1 MVLRTPK
8 RAGAVASLA
17 LLPVL
22 HGCAQEV
29 LLSDAPAMTASAQHV
44 PSSERAYA
52 SIERV
57 PARPTHPE
65 MQPQAIDRA
74 ARNFDRCIESLG
86 IQAKRR
92 GIARDHFDTLT
103 RGIEPDLSIMEKLD
117 RQPEFSKPV
126 WEYLETL
133 VSEKRIATGRE
144 MMAKHAGALE
154 AVERRFGV
162 DRYIIAAI
170 WGVESNFGATMGERP
185 VLRSTATLACIGRRQ
200 RYFRD
205 EFLGALEILVRGDI
219 PAAQFNGSWA
229 GAFGQTQFMPTSFK
243 RHAVDFDGDRRRN
256 IVGSAADAF
265 ASTAN
270 MLAKS
275 GWQTGESWGY
285 EVALPRGFNYRL
297 ADRSVQ
303 KYLHEW
309 RSLGVQRVAGQS
321 FPLASDRASLLL
333 PAGAKGPAFFVTENF
348 RAIMKYNPSQAY
360 ALAVGHLADRMRGGG
375 GFVQSWPHSEEP
387 LSHSERFEMQER
399 LAKLGHYEGEP
410 DGQFGPETLMA
421 IREFQASAGLAPD
434 GFPDSRLLA
443 RLRRAH

>member
-8 RAGAVASLA
+8 LAGVVVSLA
-17 LLPVL
+17 FLPVL

-29 LLSDAPAMTASAQHV
+29 LLSDAPNNE
-44 PSSERAYA
+44 PRAYA
-52 SIERV
+52 SVERA
-57 PARPTHPE
+57 PARPAHPE

-74 ARNFDRCIESLG
+74 ARNFDRCIESLR
-86 IQAKRR
+86 IQAARR
-92 GIARDHFDTLT
+92 GIGRDRFDALA

-126 WEYLETL
+126 WEYLDTL
-133 VSEKRIATGRE
+133 VSEQRIATGRE
-144 MMAKHAGALE
+144 MMTKHAGALE

-170 WGVESNFGATMGERP
+170 WGVESNFGTSMGERP
-185 VLRSTATLACIGRRQ
+185 VLRSTATLACVGRRQ
-200 RYFRD
+200 SYFRD
-205 EFLGALEILVRGDI
+205 EFLGALEILARGDI

-285 EVALPRGFNYRL
+285 EVALPHGFNYRL

-303 KYLHEW
+303 KTLREW
-309 RSLGVQRVAGQS
+309 RSLGVHRVVGQA
-321 FPLASDRASLLL
+321 FPRTNDRARLLL
-333 PAGAKGPAFFVTENF
+333 PAGAKGPAFLVTENF
-348 RAIMKYNPSQAY
+348 RAIMKYNPSEAY
-360 ALAVGHLADRMRGGG
+360 ALAVGHLADRMQGGG
-375 GFVQSWPHSEEP
+375 GFVRSWPRSEEP
-387 LSHSERFEMQER
+387 LSRSERFEMQER
-399 LAKLGHYEGEP
+399 LAVLGHYEGEP

-421 IREFQASAGLAPD
+421 VREFQASAGLVPD
-434 GFPDSRLLA
+434 GFASSAVLQRA
-443 RLRRAH
+443 RQMR

>member
-1 MVLRTPK
+1 MVLRSPK
-8 RAGAVASLA
+8 RAGAVVSLA
-17 LLPVL
+17 LLPAL

-29 LLSDAPAMTASAQHV
+29 LLSDAPSNE
-44 PSSERAYA
+44 PRAYA
-52 SIERV
+52 SVERA
-57 PARPTHPE
+57 PTRPTHPE

-74 ARNFDRCIESLG
+74 ARNFDRCIGSLG
-86 IQAKRR
+86 IQAARR
-92 GIARDHFDTLT
+92 GIARDRFDALT

-133 VSEKRIATGRE
+133 VSEQRIATGRE

-243 RHAVDFDGDRRRN
+243 RHAVDFDGDRRRD
-256 IVGSAADAF
+256 IVSSAADAF

-275 GWQTGESWGY
+275 GWRTGESWGY

-303 KYLHEW
+303 KSVREW
-309 RSLGVQRVAGQS
+309 RSLGVHRVADQS
-321 FPLASDRASLLL
+321 FPHANARASLVL
-333 PAGAKGPAFFVTENF
+333 PAGAKGPAFLVTENF
-348 RAIMKYNPSQAY
+348 GAIMKYNPSEAY

-375 GFVQSWPHSEEP
+375 GFVRSWPRSEEP
-387 LSHSERFEMQER
+387 LSRSERFEMQER
-399 LAKLGHYEGEP
+399 LAVLGHYEGEP

-421 IREFQASAGLAPD
+421 IREFQASAGLVPD
-434 GFPDSRLLA
+434 GFASSTVLQRV
-443 RLRRAH
+443 RQMR